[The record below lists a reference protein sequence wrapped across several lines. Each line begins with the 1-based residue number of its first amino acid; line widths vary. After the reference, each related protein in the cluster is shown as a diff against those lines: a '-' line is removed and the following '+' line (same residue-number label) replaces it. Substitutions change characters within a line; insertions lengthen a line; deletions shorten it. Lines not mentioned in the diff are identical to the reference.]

1 MRIGIVTCRP
11 LPEPD
16 PDEPLL
22 LEAVRHR
29 GAEAEMIPWTDGP
42 PARGRFDRCVVRSTW
57 DYYRRPDDFAD
68 WVERTAL
75 ATELLNPAGVIRWNL
90 HKGYLLELAGRG
102 VPIVPTSLVRAGTRG
117 DHGRVLGGHGG
128 AGVVVKP
135 AISAASYRTRR
146 FRATEMHGA
155 AAFLDELLADGD
167 ALIQP
172 YVESVDTEGERSLMW
187 IAGGLTHAIRKS
199 PRFAG
204 ESEGV
209 SGALEVSA
217 EDRAFAGL
225 TLGDFADRLLYAR
238 IDVMRNGSG
247 DLLLSELEL
256 IEPSLFLLQHPPA
269 LDRFADAIVGG

>member
-1 MRIGIVTCRP
+1 
-11 LPEPD
+11 
-16 PDEPLL
+16 
-22 LEAVRHR
+22 
-29 GAEAEMIPWTDGP
+29 
-42 PARGRFDRCVVRSTW
+42 
-57 DYYRRPDDFAD
+57 
-68 WVERTAL
+68 
-75 ATELLNPAGVIRWNL
+75 
-90 HKGYLLELAGRG
+90 
-102 VPIVPTSLVRAGTRG
+102 
-117 DHGRVLGGHGG
+117 
-128 AGVVVKP
+128 
-135 AISAASYRTRR
+135 
-146 FRATEMHGA
+146 MHGA